1 MTWNTAYQHI
11 VLCSSLFTAIL
22 GVKTFY
28 LFQLEVHFLC
38 FSFSGTAGRVRYY
51 SKSVNVASF
60 YISKLH
66 LHFFTKRSASG
77 PFVLEVN
84 FAVSAFFQTLHIVA
98 VFDLEFFFIYFFSVE
113 KFEAIKP

>member
-1 MTWNTAYQHI
+1 M
-11 VLCSSLFTAIL
+11 LCSSLFTAIL

-38 FSFSGTAGRVRYY
+38 FSFSGTAGRIRYY

-60 YISKLH
+60 YISKLY
-66 LHFFTKRSASG
+66 LHFFTKWSASG

-84 FAVSAFFQTLHIVA
+84 FVVSAFFQTLSIVA
-98 VFDLEFFFIYFFSVE
+98 VFDCFDLEFFFIFFFFCGEV
-113 KFEAIKP
+113 